1 MYFVIGICG
10 VCETRQAKDQL
21 DIFMVG
27 YGAKRIA
34 FDCYYRQS
42 QPKAIKPHRV
52 TDGVCTNNRM
62 LFFDWIM
69 FGTRTCCQQ
78 VLFVLF
84 QTISK
89 FILQHI
95 IIFVKFFGYNK
106 YRFLVKIFFVYS
118 AHSIRLLKNTNMAL

>member
-52 TDGVCTNNRM
+52 TDGVRTNNRM
-62 LFFDWIM
+62 LFFERDNVW
-69 FGTRTCCQQ
+69 
-78 VLFVLF
+78 
-84 QTISK
+84 
-89 FILQHI
+89 
-95 IIFVKFFGYNK
+95 NED
-106 YRFLVKIFFVYS
+106 
-118 AHSIRLLKNTNMAL
+118 LLPTSPFCAVPNY